1 MIVENQH
8 LICAPEVRQWMLV
21 NLFNG
26 QEILVTKR
34 MLDDA
39 FGHNPEELQRILSN
53 RSKNWFLEDVYYE

>member
-1 MIVENQH
+1 
-8 LICAPEVRQWMLV
+8 MLV

-34 MLDDA
+34 MLDEA